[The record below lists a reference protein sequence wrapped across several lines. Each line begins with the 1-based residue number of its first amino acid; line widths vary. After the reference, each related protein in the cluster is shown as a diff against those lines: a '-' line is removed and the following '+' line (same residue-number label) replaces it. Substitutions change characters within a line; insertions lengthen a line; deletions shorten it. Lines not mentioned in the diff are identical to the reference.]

1 MGNKLKM
8 LLNPAAASSKT
19 ASFPSSSLPLPRK
32 ILLMC
37 GIAGFVDFNKKTT
50 LAELEKMTRILA
62 HRGPD
67 GEGYGIYPTDGAIT
81 GLGHRR
87 LSIIDLTSA
96 GSQPQTYGSLHI
108 TFNGEIYNYAEIK
121 TTLEAKGH
129 VFQSHS
135 DTEVILHAYAE
146 WGAEA
151 LQQFIG
157 MFAFVIYDEA
167 KKQLFACRDRA
178 GVKPFFYYWKD
189 GLFLFASELKAIVQ
203 HPAFTRT
210 INQDSLAAYLQY
222 GYVPT
227 PHCIFEDTFKLKP
240 GHFLLL
246 DVEGRNMTTQQY
258 WNVYDAYNKPP
269 LNISLPDAINATES
283 LLTNAFQYRMVSDV
297 PVGVFLSGG
306 YDSAC
311 VTALLQA
318 NNTEKIK
325 TFTIGVPDA
334 GLNEA
339 PFAKAIAQ
347 HLGTDHTEYYCT
359 EKEALEIVPQLPFFY
374 DEPFADS
381 SAIPTTL
388 VSRIAREKVTVALSA
403 DAGDEIFAGYNRYD
417 YMVKYGSKLKKI
429 PVPLRRVAAGI
440 MDRVPADKIPVLNKK
455 YLFHSRY
462 EKLKALLKEPS
473 EQTFFRGMSQH
484 MDQQSINSLLKA
496 GTQPLVTAFE
506 SKELAPAHYS
516 TLNFMMA
523 MDYQTYLLDDILQKV
538 DRAGMSVSL
547 EGREPFLDQRI
558 IEWAAQLP
566 MEYKYNNGNKK
577 FIIKEIV
584 HRYIPRAMMDRPK
597 MGFGIP
603 ISTWLQNDLKPFVNQ
618 YFDPAFIEKQNIFN
632 NDVIQGIKRSFY
644 HGKIE
649 RAEKIWFLL
658 MFQMWYDKWMNNN

>member
-1 MGNKLKM
+1 
-8 LLNPAAASSKT
+8 
-19 ASFPSSSLPLPRK
+19 
-32 ILLMC
+32 MC
-37 GIAGFVDFNKKTT
+37 GISGFLDFNKKTGRDT
-50 LAELEKMTRILA
+50 LEKMNRMLA

-67 GEGYGIYPTDGAIT
+67 GEGYGMYNADTAT
-81 GLGHRR
+81 VGLGHRR
-87 LSIIDLTSA
+87 LSIIDLTEG
-96 GSQPQTYGSLHI
+96 GSQPQTYQSLHI

-121 TTLEAKGH
+121 TQLEQKGH
-129 VFQSHS
+129 QFNSHS
-135 DTEVILHAYAE
+135 DTEVILHAYSE
-146 WGAEA
+146 WGSAA

-167 KKQLFACRDRA
+167 NKKLFACRDRA

-189 GLFLFASELKAIVQ
+189 GLFLFGSELKAIVQ
-203 HPAFTRT
+203 HPAFEKE
-210 INQDSLAAYLQY
+210 INIDAVAAYMQY
-222 GYVPT
+222 AYVPT
-227 PHCIFEDTFKLKP
+227 PHCIYNNTWKLKP
-240 GHFLLL
+240 GHFLEINVAAHTLL
-246 DVEGRNMTTQQY
+246 THQY
-258 WNVYDAYNKPP
+258 WNVYDAYNKPI
-269 LNISLPDAINATES
+269 LNISLPDAITQTKKV
-283 LLTNAFQYRMVSDV
+283 LTSAFQYRMVSDV

-339 PFAKAIAQ
+339 PFAKEIAA

-359 EKEALEIVPQLPFFY
+359 QKEALEIVPQLPFFY

-388 VSRIAREKVTVALSA
+388 VSKIAREKVTVALSA

-417 YMVKYGSKLKKI
+417 YITRFGKKLQNI
-429 PVPLRRVAAGI
+429 PGFMRKSAAAV
-440 MDRVPADKIPVLNKK
+440 MDVVPADAIPFFNKK

-462 EKLKALLKEPS
+462 EKIKTFLKNPS
-473 EQTFFRGMSQH
+473 EQNILKNIT
-484 MDQQSINSLLKA
+484 QQMTSNAIASLFIKPVNVLH
-496 GTQPLVTAFE
+496 TAFDSDELKDE
-506 SKELAPAHYS
+506 SYS
-516 TLNFMMA
+516 VLNYMMA
-523 MDYQTYLLDDILQKV
+523 IDYQTYLLDDILQKV

-547 EGREPFLDQRI
+547 EGREPFLDHRV

-584 HRYIPRAMMDRPK
+584 HQYIPKAMMDRPK

-603 ISTWLQNDLKPFVNQ
+603 IADWLEKDLKPFVDR
-618 YFDPAFIEKQNIFN
+618 YFDETFITQQNIFCN
-632 NDVIQGIKRSFY
+632 EEVQKMRKSFY
-644 HGKIE
+644 QGKTE
-649 RAEKIWFLL
+649 RAEKIWVLL
-658 MFQMWYDKWMNNN
+658 MFQMWYDKWINNN